1 MADDSSKYSYG
12 KKSLQLV
19 KKIPDRKAKI
29 RIHIEIMGD
38 RLLLKK
44 QLEKM
49 DVDLV
54 RQEFVSEMREIGD
67 IDLCRFEVE
76 LD

>member
-1 MADDSSKYSYG
+1 MANDTGEYPHG
-12 KKSLQLV
+12 KKGLQLV
-19 KKIPDRKAKI
+19 KKIPSRKAKI

-38 RLLLKK
+38 KLLLKK
-44 QLEKM
+44 QLDKM
-49 DVDLV
+49 DVDFV
-54 RQEFVSEMREIGD
+54 KQEFVSEMREIGD